1 MALIK
6 CPECGKEI
14 SDKAE
19 KCPHCGY
26 PIEEIENTVEN
37 ETGSKQEGSD
47 SNKEVPKKKKPLN
60 KKIIIVVS
68 AIIGVAVVGFGAY
81 MATTADARTYKQAK
95 ELYDEKNYREAVEKF
110 KKIEDYKNSKDL
122 IKKCEY
128 NLSPDGQFLITF
140 VDGLEERWDFSNK
153 DNSNLSEKEV
163 YEKNA
168 HIELDKLE
176 KLDTNFTDEKLAT
189 YYQNYYDALYT
200 SLKAL
205 DYYTVDYNQYSVNWN
220 EAYKQR
226 CVLIRDIFNEYNLK
240 VNKKHQKT
248 LDEFIKSASVVDAER
263 KLESQVEDM
272 MSQFT
277 IAHEV
282 DEWENVTYKIT
293 GTNTTEFTFDYF
305 YSDVNILN
313 ANGTIIATTQIN
325 QIESWEP
332 GQQAIFDVYMSP
344 EIKDPSLIA
353 SASYTAHY
361 QVGEY
366 YK

>member
-14 SDKAE
+14 SDKAG
-19 KCPHCGY
+19 KCPYCGY
-26 PIEEIENTVEN
+26 PIEEIENTVVN
-37 ETGSKQEGSD
+37 ETNKQEISD
-47 SNKEVPKKKKPLN
+47 SNKGVPKKKKTLN
-60 KKIIIVVS
+60 KKVIIAVS
-68 AIIGVAVVGFGAY
+68 SIIGVAAIGFGVY
-81 MATTADARTYKQAK
+81 MITTADARTYMQAK
-95 ELYDEKNYREAVEKF
+95 QLYDEGNYKEAIEKF
-110 KKIEDYKNSKDL
+110 QTIEDYKNTNEL
-122 IKKCEY
+122 INECEY

-140 VDGLEERWDFSNK
+140 VDGLEERWDFSDK

-163 YEKNA
+163 YEKSA

-176 KLDTNFTDEKLAT
+176 KLNTNFTDEKLAT
-189 YYQNYYDALYT
+189 YYQNYYDALNT
-200 SLKAL
+200 SLKSL

-226 CVLIRDIFNEYNLK
+226 CVLIRDIFNEYNLE
-240 VNKKHQKT
+240 VDKKHQKT

-272 MSQFT
+272 IGQFT
-277 IAHEV
+277 ISHEV
-282 DEWENVTYKIT
+282 DEWGNITYKIT

-305 YSDVNILN
+305 YADVNILDTN
-313 ANGTIIATTQIN
+313 ETIVATTQIN

-344 EIKDPSLIA
+344 EIKDPSSIA